1 MWAGVSPVPVQMWAG
16 VGPVPVQMWAGVGP
30 VPVQMWHGVS
40 PRSPSADRSALRAE
54 AHPRGL
60 IGCSAPIESAGIVG
74 AAATHRAA
82 LAVLSA
88 ASDARFNAAVDQG
101 AEGPPGFVAALP
113 LRSKSGKVVGMLR
126 LSRLDALALSRRD
139 DVVLSMLARH
149 AGLQVKGVVCL
160 GRAFYGRWSMDG
172 WSTDI

>member
-1 MWAGVSPVPVQMWAG
+1 MARAEPSPG
-16 VGPVPVQMWAGVGP
+16 
-30 VPVQMWHGVS
+30 
-40 PRSPSADRSALRAE
+40 ADRGALRAE

-60 IGCSAPIESAGIVG
+60 ILCSAPIESAGIVG

-160 GRAFYGRWSMDG
+160 GRAFYGHWSMDG
-172 WSTDI
+172 WSTDILVWEDWGQWGIGVWAVVWGYRAHL